1 MQGFLAQRQF
11 LLLTTKAKKPDL
23 TGTGM
28 SVYQDLL
35 KPLTE
40 AVMAVTNIK
49 EANRGSAVFNNLSAV
64 SEGIMVLAWWTLEN
78 RPWKHIEDSASS
90 AQFFGNRILKVFKD
104 KYVVA
109 KKPTTK
115 QNETR
120 IIAK

>member
-23 TGTGM
+23 TGSGM

-35 KPLTE
+35 KPINE

-64 SEGIMVLAWWTLEN
+64 SEGIMVLAWVTLEN
-78 RPWKHIEDSASS
+78 RPWKHIEESASS
-90 AQFFGNRILKVFKD
+90 AQFFGNRILKEFKD

-109 KKPTTK
+109 NGPS
-115 QNETR
+115 
-120 IIAK
+120 A